1 MSRLCV
7 AFESIAEES
16 SYSGKTNSDHERTK
30 QQHNRHDNA
39 SNHVVDGSHCEL
51 IVATLGNKRTAVTV
65 SSLIFR

>member
-30 QQHNRHDNA
+30 QQQNRHDNA

-51 IVATLGNKRTAVTV
+51 IVATLGNKRTAGTV
-65 SSLIFR
+65 SSLTFR